1 MPKLTLDIP
10 DDVADALRLPPDEA
24 EQEVRKEL
32 AVTLYA
38 RQLLSLGKARQL
50 PASRAV
56 TSRRC
61 SASVRSLGPIR
72 KRIWRKTSTTRL
84 ETSRTPEEWMNDCR

>member
-1 MPKLTLDIP
+1 MPKFSLDIP

-38 RQLLSLGKARQL
+38 RQLLPLSKARQL
-50 PASRAV
+50 AGL
-56 TSRRC
+56 SRREFE
-61 SASVRSLGPIR
+61 SLLGDRQIPRHYSEEDLEEDLDDASGDA
-72 KRIWRKTSTTRL
+72 
-84 ETSRTPEEWMNDCR
+84 PESEAADEGRE